1 MDARHKYLMEQLAN
15 ALNLDPG
22 AIEEFMVSDDR
33 VIMIIIIVI
42 MIIIIIIIIIIKV
55 MIILVK

>member
-42 MIIIIIIIIIIKV
+42 MIIIIIIIMIKV